1 MRPSSCALASCYKR
15 SNIQS
20 SHFLEPARH
29 CHVLH
34 LASRQVCDQQAA
46 VLHHLY
52 RTAWL
57 LKVFFVMIEVYGGWL
72 MRLRRSNLF
81 LSQKDLML
89 RYTIVYKA
97 FCCLCLPA
105 TQFGHSKVRSCL
117 PIRSYC
123 ERSLHFNFSDRNV
136 ACSSYCQTILY
147 ILPTS

>member
-15 SNIQS
+15 SNIES
-20 SHFLEPARH
+20 CHFLEPARH
-29 CHVLH
+29 YHILH

-52 RTAWL
+52 RIAGL

-81 LSQKDLML
+81 LSQKYLML

-97 FCCLCLPA
+97 FCYLCLPA
-105 TQFGHSKVRSCL
+105 TQNGHTTVRSCL
-117 PIRSYC
+117 PIRPYC
-123 ERSLHFNFSDRNV
+123 ERFMLFNFSDQNV